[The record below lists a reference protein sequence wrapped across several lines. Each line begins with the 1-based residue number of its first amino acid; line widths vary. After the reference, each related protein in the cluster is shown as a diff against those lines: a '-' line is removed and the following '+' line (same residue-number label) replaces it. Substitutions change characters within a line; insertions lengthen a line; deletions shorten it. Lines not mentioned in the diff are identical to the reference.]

1 MRKLISVLLLLTM
14 LVPAA
19 LCEEA
24 PTAETPALTAAAPL
38 PIDPTVGGY
47 APDPAA
53 FVEADE
59 ATGTL
64 RGYHDESLSITLETI
79 EQDGVAYHVA
89 RVKIAD
95 ASQLRTGLEDPK
107 RIKKSNYLHKLAGD
121 YNAVLAISADQIVRN
136 ESGYV
141 IRMGETYRKKYYKS
155 RDILAI
161 DSNGDFHII
170 YKSDKDAL
178 AALLERTDITIVN
191 TFNFGPALVAEGKAL
206 PIPEYYT
213 QFNLSRPEPRC
224 AIGQVGKLE
233 YLLVVADGRSKN
245 SDGATGDE
253 MAAFMAAQGC
263 QVAYNLD
270 GGDTAMMWFGGDY
283 YSRKTKRSQSD
294 IIYFATATD
303 PNAAEE

>member
-1 MRKLISVLLLLTM
+1 MRKLIAVLMLLTM

-19 LCEEA
+19 LAEEA
-24 PTAETPALTAAAPL
+24 PAAETALTAAAPL
-38 PIDPTVGGY
+38 PIDPTKGGFE
-47 APDPAA
+47 PDPAA

-59 ATGTL
+59 AAGTL
-64 RGYHDESLSITLETI
+64 KGYHDESLSITLETI
-79 EQDGVAYHVA
+79 EQDGVSYHVA

-107 RIKKSNYLHKLAGD
+107 RIKKSNYLHKLADD

-155 RDILAI
+155 RDLLAI
-161 DSNGDFHII
+161 DSNGDFHIVF
-170 YKSDKDAL
+170 KSDKDEL
-178 AALLERTDITIVN
+178 DALLARTDVTVTN
-191 TFNFGPALVAEGKAL
+191 TFNFGPALVMDGQAL
-206 PIPEYYT
+206 AMPDYYT
-213 QFNLSRPEPRC
+213 QFNLGRPEPRC

-233 YLLVVADGRSKN
+233 YLLVIADGRSKE
-245 SDGATGDE
+245 SDGATGDD

-303 PNAAEE
+303 PAATEE